1 MTGTAGRFQLLPE
14 LLPGEFAVLKT
25 DIARRGVL
33 VPIELDEAGQV
44 LDGHHRLRA
53 WTELR
58 AEGVKLPP
66 YPRIVRSFPDDAART
81 AHALR
86 LNLVRRHLGRGERAG
101 IEADLRGQ
109 GWSIRRIASELD
121 IDPATVWRDL
131 AGVVDATPAFVNGAD
146 GKCYPSRLAGSPS
159 IAVAS
164 DRDERRARS
173 ALLELGDQA
182 PARAMNLAQAERH
195 ARNARLSTAG
205 GATGSTN
212 SDSTWRIECC
222 AFRDLELPPASVD
235 FMLADPPYSEDAM
248 PLHSELSAFAAR
260 VLRPG
265 RLLACYAGKL
275 HLPEVI
281 ERLGEQLVYVWCG
294 VIVQPGRQSRIRAY
308 RVRSGNRPVL
318 LFSAGRYE
326 PRGWIDDTL
335 TSEAVPAKAAHPWE
349 QALGP
354 VAALVRSC
362 SHPGELVCDP
372 FLGSGTTA
380 VAAVAESRRF
390 IGCDIDPRS
399 IATALAR
406 LGAAPPARGQRR

>member
-1 MTGTAGRFQLLPE
+1 VNGYQLLPE
-14 LLPGEFAVLKT
+14 LPPKEFAALKA
-25 DIARRGVL
+25 DIAARGVL
-33 VPIELDEAGQV
+33 VPVELDEAGAV
-44 LDGHHRLRA
+44 LDGHHRVRA

-58 AEGVKLPP
+58 SEGLKVGP
-66 YPRIVRSFPDDAART
+66 YPRIVRSFSDEAAKFE
-81 AHALR
+81 HALR
-86 LNLVRRHLGRGERAG
+86 LNLVRRNLGRKERDELA
-101 IEADLRGQ
+101 AALREQ
-109 GWSIRRIASELD
+109 RWSIRRIAGELD
-121 IDPATVWRDL
+121 VDPSTVSRAL
-131 AGVVDATPAFVNGAD
+131 SRVANATPELIDGAD
-146 GKCYPSRLAGSPS
+146 GKHYRSRRSGPPSVVVG
-159 IAVAS
+159 S
-164 DRDERRARS
+164 DRDELRARS
-173 ALLELGDQA
+173 ALVELGDAA
-182 PARAMNLAQAERH
+182 PARTMGLANVERL
-195 ARNARLSTAG
+195 ARIRRLAPPEGAAG
-205 GATGSTN
+205 HPRTGKG
-212 SDSTWRIECC
+212 WRIECC
-222 AFRDLELPPASVD
+222 DFRELEIAPASVD
-235 FMLADPPYSEDAM
+235 LVFADPPYGDEAL

-260 VLRPG
+260 ALRPG
-265 RLLACYAGKL
+265 RLLVCYAGKL
-275 HLPEVI
+275 RLPEVVA
-281 ERLGEQLVYVWCG
+281 RLSEHLVYVWSG
-294 VIVQPGRQSRIRAY
+294 VVVQPGRQSRIRAY